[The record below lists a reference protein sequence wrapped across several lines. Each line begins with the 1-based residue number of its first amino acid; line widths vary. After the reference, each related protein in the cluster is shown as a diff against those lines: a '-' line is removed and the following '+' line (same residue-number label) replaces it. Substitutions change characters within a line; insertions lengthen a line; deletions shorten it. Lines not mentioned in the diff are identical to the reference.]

1 MMQRSARKA
10 AVGIRVAL
18 ALAVGVAAGAAHAT
32 TTLVINELLPPA
44 DAFNL
49 QILHPWA
56 TAVEQATDGRVRIS
70 LPNAP
75 LAAPAQLW
83 GAVTSGIVDGAYAF
97 NSLLPRQ
104 LPLEQVAALPFSSG
118 TTESTSLALWNTY
131 QKYFAKAGEYKD
143 VKLLALF
150 ALPPS
155 EIFSMGKPIV
165 NPGDLNGRRLWALP
179 GVPQRIF
186 ARSKAGVVSTPA
198 VQVSELVA
206 GGTVDAVAGI
216 GSYAAQSF
224 KIIGYMKSETLIP
237 GGLTTPCFS
246 LIVNRAKWDSISP
259 DDRKTIERLSGAAFA
274 RRLAIEDK
282 LDGEARAKAEKSGV
296 TIEHASP
303 ALMDE
308 LRSLA
313 QPLFTQWLKAAADHH
328 VDGPA
333 ALHYFQTQAQAKAK

>member
-1 MMQRSARKA
+1 MQWSVRKA
-10 AVGIRVAL
+10 AVGIRAAL
-18 ALAVGVAAGAAHAT
+18 ALAVGMAAGAAHAT
-32 TTLVINELLPPA
+32 TTLVINELLPPG

-56 TAVEQATDGRVRIS
+56 KDVEHATQGRVRIS

-83 GAVTSGIVDGAYAF
+83 GAVTSGVVDGAYAF
-97 NSLLPRQ
+97 NGLLPRQ
-104 LPLEQVAALPFSSG
+104 LPLEQVAGLPFSSG
-118 TTESTSLALWNTY
+118 TTESTSVALWKTH

-150 ALPPS
+150 ALSPT

-165 NPGDLNGRRLWALP
+165 NPGDLNGRRIWTLP
-179 GVPQRIF
+179 GVPQQIL

-216 GSYAAQSF
+216 GNYAAQSF
-224 KIIGYMKSETLIP
+224 KVIGYMKSETLIP

-246 LIVNRAKWDSISP
+246 LIVNRAKWSAISP
-259 DDRKTIERLSGAAFA
+259 EDRKAIERLSGIAFA
-274 RRLAIEDK
+274 KRLAIEDK
-282 LDGEARAKAEKSGV
+282 LNSAALASAEKSGV
-296 TIEHASP
+296 KVEQASP
-303 ALMDE
+303 ALMNE
-308 LRSLA
+308 LRTLA
-313 QPLFTQWLKAAADHH
+313 QPLFTQWLKVAANHH
-328 VDGPA
+328 VDGAA
-333 ALHYFQTQAQAKAK
+333 ALRYFTTEAQAKAQ